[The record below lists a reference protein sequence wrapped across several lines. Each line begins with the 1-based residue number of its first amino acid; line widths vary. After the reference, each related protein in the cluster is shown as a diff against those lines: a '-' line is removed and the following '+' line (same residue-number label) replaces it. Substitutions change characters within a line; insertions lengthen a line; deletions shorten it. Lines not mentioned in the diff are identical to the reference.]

1 MRKLRW
7 FILIFAVFFLTGCTM
22 FQPGTEQPTLPNE
35 DLELIKQQLQDL
47 DTRLTQMEKEINT
60 LSDNIYQISMNSSYS
75 YNMSKSLKDQYNNI
89 DSRLVS
95 LENYLYEGK
104 SSEEIDKLL
113 DLDERVKKLENQI
126 DAKSEPIKNDY
137 NVLNLD
143 NRILTLERQI
153 KEVQNIVNNIPKSD
167 QTILLESVNSLNQ
180 RVDNLEKNIQDS
192 EFYFLEDGNLKEI
205 IQQEVEKMDL
215 EKYVNNLVEYKT
227 EETVSKFYYMNQ
239 SENILNVKS
248 LENKVANIEKQVNN
262 IKYDLDKVLIQPPN
276 TLNEKYLGQIQ
287 NIDTKINQLYL
298 SLGEAEMNYL
308 FENTNEVRYQVKA
321 GDTLINISNAFNL
334 GNKGVQIIMQA
345 NNLQS
350 TNIRIGQELI
360 IPVNNI
366 EEYIQWPFSKTQIAD
381 YEKIVF
387 KFGERVGG
395 GITSYIGVLAQTE
408 QIYPILPGR
417 VIESGKSGNGNWY
430 IKIDHGNSI
439 ISVVG
444 NIKTPYV
451 AEGKWVDS
459 NTSLGLVSSESIVTI
474 ELWKNGEPRDPLKLF
489 YKNVGEFR
497 ATFYTEWDDK
507 LVYSPT
513 FRLTRSGEKPISYK
527 TIAADPNVLPLG
539 TIVYIPELS
548 DLPNKGFFE
557 VQDTGGMV
565 KGNKIDIYVNDV
577 RRANNTLEN
586 ITVYIVG
593 QKS

>member
-1 MRKLRW
+1 
-7 FILIFAVFFLTGCTM
+7 M
-22 FQPGTEQPTLPNE
+22 FQPVNEQPTLPNE

-113 DLDERVKKLENQI
+113 DLDERVKNLENQI
-126 DAKSEPIKNDY
+126 DTKSQPIKNDY
-137 NVLNLD
+137 NVMNLD
-143 NRILTLERQI
+143 NRILTLENQI

-205 IQQEVEKMDL
+205 IQQEVEKLDL

-248 LENKVANIEKQVNN
+248 LENKVANIEKQMNT

-287 NIDTKINQLYL
+287 NIDTKINQLYI

-366 EEYIQWPFSKTQIAD
+366 EEYIQWPFAKTQISD

-459 NTSLGLVSSESIVTI
+459 NTSLGLVSSDSIVTI

-557 VQDTGGMV
+557 VQDTGAMV
-565 KGNKIDIYVNDV
+565 KGKKIDIYVNDV
-577 RRANNTLEN
+577 RKANNSLEN
-586 ITVYIVG
+586 LTVYIVG

>member
-7 FILIFAVFFLTGCTM
+7 FILIFTVFFLTGCTM
-22 FQPGTEQPTLPNE
+22 FQPVNEQPTLPNE

-113 DLDERVKKLENQI
+113 DLDERVKNLENQI
-126 DAKSEPIKNDY
+126 DTKSQPIKNDY
-137 NVLNLD
+137 NVMNLD
-143 NRILTLERQI
+143 NRILTLENQI

-205 IQQEVEKMDL
+205 IQQEVEKLDL

-248 LENKVANIEKQVNN
+248 LENKVANIEKQMNT

-287 NIDTKINQLYL
+287 NIDTKINQLYI

-366 EEYIQWPFSKTQIAD
+366 EEYIQWPFAKTQISD

-459 NTSLGLVSSESIVTI
+459 NTSLGLVSSDSIVTI

-557 VQDTGGMV
+557 VQDTGAMV
-565 KGNKIDIYVNDV
+565 KGKKIDIYVNDV
-577 RRANNTLEN
+577 RKANNSLEN
-586 ITVYIVG
+586 LTVYIVG

>member
-1 MRKLRW
+1 
-7 FILIFAVFFLTGCTM
+7 M
-22 FQPGTEQPTLPNE
+22 FQPVTEQPTLPNE

-126 DAKSEPIKNDY
+126 DTKSEPIKNDY
-137 NVLNLD
+137 NVMNLD
-143 NRILTLERQI
+143 NRILTLENQI

-205 IQQEVEKMDL
+205 IQQEVEKLDL

-248 LENKVANIEKQVNN
+248 LENKVANIEKQMNN

-366 EEYIQWPFSKTQIAD
+366 EEYIQWPFSKTRISD

-439 ISVVG
+439 ISVIG

-459 NTSLGLVSSESIVTI
+459 NTSLGLVSSDSIVTI

-557 VQDTGGMV
+557 VQDTGAMV
-565 KGNKIDIYVNDV
+565 KGKKIDIYVNDV
-577 RRANNTLEN
+577 RKANNSLEN
-586 ITVYIVG
+586 LTVYIVG

>member
-1 MRKLRW
+1 
-7 FILIFAVFFLTGCTM
+7 M

-459 NTSLGLVSSESIVTI
+459 NTSLGLVSSDSIVTI

-557 VQDTGGMV
+557 VQDTGAMV